1 MDDGQ
6 KVLPAGNG
14 NYTMI
19 NCTRWEELKETMKFH
34 IGLAKALNAPT
45 DFRFLN
51 TMAPKRVGCE
61 EIDPDNTG
69 ERALMKVLEDSPNGK
84 TPLCQ
89 HIQNVINDIKKHEH
103 SLRQN
108 GQMVAVVICTDG
120 EASDGNVAQ
129 AMKPLAQLPVMVII
143 RLCTNE
149 DHVVDYWNNVDRD
162 LEVNIDILDDC
173 IGEATEM
180 REVNPWLNYDIC
192 LHRLREWGVKNK
204 ELDIIDEKPLTAD
217 QMMKVVALILGEN
230 KDHMPHPVADFNGF
244 ANYVRDK
251 QQALGKFYNS
261 CTRKMEPIIDI
272 SLLRKQYGPAG
283 CGCTIS

>member
-1 MDDGQ
+1 
-6 KVLPAGNG
+6 
-14 NYTMI
+14 
-19 NCTRWEELKETMKFH
+19 
-34 IGLAKALNAPT
+34 
-45 DFRFLN
+45 
-51 TMAPKRVGCE
+51 
-61 EIDPDNTG
+61 
-69 ERALMKVLEDSPNGK
+69 
-84 TPLCQ
+84 
-89 HIQNVINDIKKHEH
+89 
-103 SLRQN
+103 
-108 GQMVAVVICTDG
+108 
-120 EASDGNVAQ
+120 
-129 AMKPLAQLPVMVII
+129 MVII

-272 SLLRKQYGPAG
+272 SLLRKQYGPTG